1 MRADS
6 EARQAD
12 IRQMEAYTYT
22 SDPTQHTDMATLQRI
37 NQAVLMQLRAQQDAN
52 QIAQAIALQQV
63 VAQKQQQDA
72 LKAAFV
78 DAANYQQQYNT
89 TVQPLTSG
97 FGNTMSQSH

>member
-1 MRADS
+1 
-6 EARQAD
+6 
-12 IRQMEAYTYT
+12 
-22 SDPTQHTDMATLQRI
+22 
-37 NQAVLMQLRAQQDAN
+37 MQLRAQQDAN